1 MQQCFFYH
9 FLWHIQYVSIHGVN
23 QKKERVIIFY
33 IPYLEYILSLVS
45 EFCFGLQVKSDFE
58 RILIPEALSVIKC
71 LYKDFEEGLA
81 MKKIYESKISLH
93 EVFLEAV
100 PTSFIYTFLFVRAY
114 VGKGFEIEI

>member
-1 MQQCFFYH
+1 M
-9 FLWHIQYVSIHGVN
+9 
-23 QKKERVIIFY
+23 
-33 IPYLEYILSLVS
+33 
-45 EFCFGLQVKSDFE
+45 KSDFE

-71 LYKDFEEGLA
+71 LSKDFEEGLA

-114 VGKGFEIEI
+114 VGENLKWKFSLQNYLLCLLQDTQMMQV